1 MSMLTMSP
9 SSITRASGIPWQTTS
24 LTLEHRRLG
33 EALVAQRRRVGAVVA
48 EELVA
53 DPVELVGGDA
63 RGDVARRPARGPGR
77 RVAQATRIFSI
88 VSASLTSL
96 PVNGAGAGRS
106 TYSGRA
112 MESGTGRR
120 GEIAAGA
127 IAVEVMRAV

>member
-1 MSMLTMSP
+1 MVTP
-9 SSITRASGIPWQTTS
+9 GTTWEPTSSRAWAAS
-24 LTLEHRRLG
+24 R
-33 EALVAQRRRVGAVVA
+33 
-48 EELVA
+48 
-53 DPVELVGGDA
+53 
-63 RGDVARRPARGPGR
+63 
-77 RVAQATRIFSI
+77 QATRIFAI

-127 IAVEVMRAV
+127 IAVEVMSPV